1 MISGTSPGV
10 GKSFVCSNL
19 AVLMAQ
25 AGTRALLIDCDLRR
39 GYLHRIFSKT
49 ESRAGLADFLTE
61 GGNIESVIQK
71 TEYSG
76 VDFIGR
82 GRMVTH
88 PAELIMTDNFA
99 ELIRACSTLYDV
111 VIVDTPPILSVTDAA
126 IIGRYASTSLMVV
139 RFEQNSIKEVEAGL
153 RRFEQNDVAIQG
165 TIFNGVEK
173 RAAESYTYG
182 DYSYQD

>member
-1 MISGTSPGV
+1 
-10 GKSFVCSNL
+10 
-19 AVLMAQ
+19 
-25 AGTRALLIDCDLRR
+25 
-39 GYLHRIFSKT
+39 
-49 ESRAGLADFLTE
+49 
-61 GGNIESVIQK
+61 
-71 TEYSG
+71 
-76 VDFIGR
+76 FIGR

-126 IIGRYASTSLMVV
+126 IIGRYAPTSLMVV

-165 TIFNGVEK
+165 TIF
-173 RAAESYTYG
+173 
-182 DYSYQD
+182 